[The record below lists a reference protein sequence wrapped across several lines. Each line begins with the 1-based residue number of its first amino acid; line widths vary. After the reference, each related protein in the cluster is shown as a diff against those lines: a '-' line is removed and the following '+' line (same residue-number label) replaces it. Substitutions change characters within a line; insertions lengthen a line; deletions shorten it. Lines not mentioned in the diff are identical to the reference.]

1 MESGVSCIK
10 GNSYLVVKETIQLT
24 CWHNSPVGHSSPKE
38 DLPSEQD
45 SQERLWQQGFAATFL
60 RKQKEVWKNS
70 NNNNVLSPSCTEP
83 WLRPC

>member
-1 MESGVSCIK
+1 M
-10 GNSYLVVKETIQLT
+10 QLT
-24 CWHNSPVGHSSPKE
+24 CWRNSPVGHSSPKE

-70 NNNNVLSPSCTEP
+70 NNNN
-83 WLRPC
+83 